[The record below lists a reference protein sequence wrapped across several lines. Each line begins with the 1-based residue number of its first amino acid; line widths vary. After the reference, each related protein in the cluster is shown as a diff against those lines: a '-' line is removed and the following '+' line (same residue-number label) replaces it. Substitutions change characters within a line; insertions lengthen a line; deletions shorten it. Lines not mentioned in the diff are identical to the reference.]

1 MVVTCVGFPIPFGYD
16 RLEKLVNMRDT
27 NYVTPPVVVVTVSFF
42 PLPATSDFAMYIR
55 KPRISGAVL
64 VEARSDGYEDLGE
77 RALPSALVVVTS

>member
-1 MVVTCVGFPIPFGYD
+1 MVRWSNTHCPNAVYWLGLFNFQLSV
-16 RLEKLVNMRDT
+16 
-27 NYVTPPVVVVTVSFF
+27 
-42 PLPATSDFAMYIR
+42 TSDFAMYIR

>member
-1 MVVTCVGFPIPFGYD
+1 MVTCVGFPILLGSD
-16 RLEKLVNMRDT
+16 RLEKSVNMRDT
-27 NYVTPPVVVVTVSFF
+27 NQFITTNRWRYRFIFPFPVN
-42 PLPATSDFAMYIR
+42 SDFAMYIR